1 MQRASSGILGVNKFV
16 TLLPLMVAF
25 NIGKALKGG
34 GGFDDGHGVMDGV
47 ASK

>member
-1 MQRASSGILGVNKFV
+1 MLLLEFEASNEYVA
-16 TLLPLMVAF
+16 LLPLMVAF

-34 GGFDDGHGVMDGV
+34 GFDDGHGVMGGA